1 MFKILVSCILNYT
14 WTQYIYRLKLKYEND
29 LNPIFNVVFGF
40 NDQKVNSTNF
50 YLAELTWAVHF
61 SQYQTAKRARQQP
74 TACFQKK
81 KKKTAN
87 SIISK
92 SLSTKQSP
100 RGNTY
105 LELWVR
111 YGDSSESR
119 EGCLGRA
126 RHFPRRGREG
136 TAAIGRWRGGKTDGK
151 EQRFCEM
158 VGFMEGGTV
167 RVETH
172 WVSVASNLRE

>member
-1 MFKILVSCILNYT
+1 MFKIIVSCILNYT
-14 WTQYIYRLKLKYEND
+14 WTQHIYRLKWKYEND

-61 SQYQTAKRARQQP
+61 SQCQTAKRARQQP
-74 TACFQKK
+74 TALLVRV
-81 KKKTAN
+81 
-87 SIISK
+87 S
-92 SLSTKQSP
+92 STKQSP

-119 EGCLGRA
+119 EGRLGRA

-136 TAAIGRWRGGKTDGK
+136 TAAIGRWRRGKTGGNK
-151 EQRFCEM
+151 KRFSET
-158 VGFMEGGTV
+158 VGFLWRGEPWEVG
-167 RVETH
+167 TH